1 MDCKWPGRERRNDQ
15 QNPIAIV
22 WVKDEKKENL
32 ESDKDDE
39 KEVIE
44 EFQTWNR
51 ANLIQGKHTVL
62 D

>member
-1 MDCKWPGRERRNDQ
+1 MDCKWPGRERRNDE

-44 EFQTWNR
+44 EISD
-51 ANLIQGKHTVL
+51 LE
-62 D
+62 

>member
-1 MDCKWPGRERRNDQ
+1 MINVNKCMDCKWPGRERRNDE

-44 EFQTWNR
+44 EISD
-51 ANLIQGKHTVL
+51 LE
-62 D
+62 